1 MNMATSLIFMN
12 ENINKFILICVVFL
26 KGVFLMRKIIN
37 KKVYDTETAEFVAE
51 YHNGYFR
58 RDFRYEYEGL
68 YKSKKGQFFIHG
80 IGGALS
86 KYSESY
92 GNGRT
97 GIETI
102 VLLTKEEALEWLSEH
117 NKLEEIE
124 KYFSDNIQEG

>member
-1 MNMATSLIFMN
+1 
-12 ENINKFILICVVFL
+12 
-26 KGVFLMRKIIN
+26 MRKIIN
-37 KKVYDTETAEFVAE
+37 KKVYDTKTAEFVAE
-51 YHNGYFR
+51 YHNGYSH
-58 RDFRYEYEGL
+58 RDFRYVYERL
-68 YKSKKGQFFIHG
+68 YRSKKGQLFIHG
-80 IGGALS
+80 EGGPLS

-124 KYFSDNIQEG
+124 KYFSDSIQEG